1 MLDSVLEFDPKKNE
15 CKEMPLL
22 PYPVT
27 RMGTARW
34 RDRVYV
40 LGGRDKDGQVL
51 NDVIMYHCKTG
62 KTSFLPSM
70 LERRFDCCA
79 VVTGDRIVVMGG
91 ENEKHETVNSV
102 ECFKMRGSR
111 WKYLPAMNEARWSAV
126 AEALPAKSLT

>member
-1 MLDSVLEFDPKKNE
+1 
-15 CKEMPLL
+15 
-22 PYPVT
+22 
-27 RMGTARW
+27 MGTVRW
-34 RDRVYV
+34 RDRVYI